1 MAGHPVVAV
10 SPPDA
15 DVRHLEHRL
24 VIALGLGVLSLS
36 RHRQEETARR
46 AALYVTLRERRRI
59 GEPPVVEGI
68 VSIHVQRLHR
78 QHLGRQFDAL
88 LPLLLMPSSE
98 IARILVDEVEAPPVV
113 IGVDVQFEVTK
124 VLNGMNDGVEPVE
137 FEFELTGDGIE
148 EAQTITIKGAGSEK
162 FDPITLEQ
170 TGTYKYEIV
179 EIDGGAAG
187 YLYDIAK
194 YIIEVTVTDEGGKLV
209 ADVQIKKDG
218 QSASNV
224 TFENNYEATPI
235 TDYAIEVNKV
245 LEGRELREGEFSFT
259 LYDEEGNEVMTVL
272 NDADGKVIFDGLSF
286 EKPDTYV
293 FTVKENANENN
304 SDVEF
309 DENEYT
315 ITIVVKDNGEG
326 ELVIESDDS
335 SDVTF
340 TNIYHEPGRGDT
352 PENPKTE
359 DGIMRNIAML
369 AISVLGLIGTVV
381 FGKRKL
387 AEDEE

>member
-1 MAGHPVVAV
+1 M
-10 SPPDA
+10 
-15 DVRHLEHRL
+15 
-24 VIALGLGVLSLS
+24 
-36 RHRQEETARR
+36 
-46 AALYVTLRERRRI
+46 
-59 GEPPVVEGI
+59 
-68 VSIHVQRLHR
+68 
-78 QHLGRQFDAL
+78 
-88 LPLLLMPSSE
+88 
-98 IARILVDEVEAPPVV
+98 
-113 IGVDVQFEVTK
+113 
-124 VLNGMNDGVEPVE
+124 E

-148 EAQTITIKGAGSEK
+148 EAQTVTIKGAGSEK
-162 FDPITLEQ
+162 FDPITFEQ

-194 YIIEVTVTDEGGKLV
+194 YIVEVTVTDEGGKLV

-245 LEGRELREGEFSFT
+245 LEGRDLREGEFSFT

-272 NDADGKVIFDGLSF
+272 NDADGKVIFGGLSF

-309 DENEYT
+309 DENKYM

-359 DGIMRNIAML
+359 DDIMRNIAML
-369 AISVLGLIGTVV
+369 AISVLGLIGTAV